1 MRQKVCVSSPWVST
15 HRDLAPDAVK
25 PSQTLVALNGLV
37 TLVTLGGA
45 VPLHPEMVHHLRRGD
60 MGGGDGEEE
69 EVTAVVC
76 RKTKTW
82 VRAGRRTIRVSGNM
96 FGEETT
102 KEIRKTVVFPSLII
116 KINRQTEQIQRKL
129 EGKKDEGRNNGQE
142 KASRENK

>member
-60 MGGGDGEEE
+60 MGGEMERKKRLQQLF
-69 EVTAVVC
+69 AV
-76 RKTKTW
+76 
-82 VRAGRRTIRVSGNM
+82 
-96 FGEETT
+96 
-102 KEIRKTVVFPSLII
+102 
-116 KINRQTEQIQRKL
+116 RQRH
-129 EGKKDEGRNNGQE
+129 G
-142 KASRENK
+142 

>member
-60 MGGGDGEEE
+60 MGGGDGEEWRW
-69 EVTAVVC
+69 TC
-76 RKTKTW
+76 QKRP
-82 VRAGRRTIRVSGNM
+82 VSCHLDPWN
-96 FGEETT
+96 E
-102 KEIRKTVVFPSLII
+102 PSF
-116 KINRQTEQIQRKL
+116 
-129 EGKKDEGRNNGQE
+129 
-142 KASRENK
+142 

>member
-60 MGGGDGEEE
+60 GGEGEME
-69 EVTAVVC
+69 
-76 RKTKTW
+76 RKKRLQQLF
-82 VRAGRRTIRVSGNM
+82 VLRQRHGKEQAGGQSVL
-96 FGEETT
+96 EETYWG
-102 KEIRKTVVFPSLII
+102 K
-116 KINRQTEQIQRKL
+116 QQQRK
-129 EGKKDEGRNNGQE
+129 
-142 KASRENK
+142 